1 MSRTTGALGGRAAAR
16 STGRTVPGAVTRT
29 SALLRRGLHGLRPL
43 LPPATLVAVT
53 LAGALAVP
61 ASAPAGGLHV
71 IEAAAPF
78 DAEPLVQCYDRWWA
92 GLDGGA
98 AAATHGRA
106 HGAAAAPQPPRPC
119 PPPRP

>member
-1 MSRTTGALGGRAAAR
+1 MSRATGGVGGRAAAR
-16 STGRTVPGAVTRT
+16 ITGRTVPGAVTRI
-29 SALLRRGLHGLRPL
+29 SAPLRRGLHGLRPL
-43 LPPATLVAVT
+43 LPPAALAAVT
-53 LAGALAVP
+53 LAGALSVP
-61 ASAPAGGLHV
+61 GSAPAGGLHV

-98 AAATHGRA
+98 ALATSGRA
-106 HGAAAAPQPPRPC
+106 HGAAAAPQPPRAC

>member
-1 MSRTTGALGGRAAAR
+1 MSRTTGDLGGRAAAG

-43 LPPATLVAVT
+43 LPPATLAAVT
-53 LAGALAVP
+53 LAGAQAVP

-92 GLDGGA
+92 GLDAGA
-98 AAATHGRA
+98 AAATHGRRRMA
-106 HGAAAAPQPPRPC
+106 RPAAPPQPPRP
-119 PPPRP
+119 